1 MLSVVDVSFR
11 YEPDRPVLVGLT
23 FEARPG
29 RILGLAGANGSGKS
43 TLVNILA
50 GLLAPDSGEVRL
62 GESRGRQARNLLR
75 RSSALLPQNVDHWL
89 LGETGAED
97 LSLGLDPADPA
108 TADLLA
114 DLTVRWSLTDLLPRP
129 VESLSLGQKKRL
141 ALAAALAR
149 RPLAVFLDEPLAGL
163 DWPGVRA
170 MLADLARLKEAGVI
184 IVLSTHEPSLTAP
197 LVDEWL
203 LLKSGGGHLFGSDA
217 TSRFEEFGVRPLDL

>member
-1 MLSVVDVSFR
+1 
-11 YEPDRPVLVGLT
+11 
-23 FEARPG
+23 
-29 RILGLAGANGSGKS
+29 
-43 TLVNILA
+43 
-50 GLLAPDSGEVRL
+50 
-62 GESRGRQARNLLR
+62 
-75 RSSALLPQNVDHWL
+75 LPQNVDHWL

-97 LSLGLDPADPA
+97 LTLGLDPADPA

-114 DLTVRWSLTDLLPRP
+114 GLTARWNLTDLLPRP

-184 IVLSTHEPSLTAP
+184 IVLSTHEPGLTAP

-203 LLKSGGGHLFGSDA
+203 LLKPGGGHLFGPSGPDL
-217 TSRFEEFGVRPLDL
+217 TSRFEEFGVRPLL

>member
-1 MLSVVDVSFR
+1 MLA
-11 YEPDRPVLVGLT
+11 GLN

-50 GLLAPDSGEVRL
+50 GLLAPVSGDLRL
-62 GESRGRQARNLLR
+62 GRAAGRAARKLLR
-75 RSSALLPQNVDHWL
+75 RFSALLPQNVDHWL

-97 LSLGLDPADPA
+97 LTLGLDPADPEA
-108 TADLLA
+108 SALVA
-114 DLTVRWSLTDLLPRP
+114 DLTARWNLADILPRP

-163 DWPGVRA
+163 DWPGVRT
-170 MLADLARLKEAGVI
+170 MLADLTRLKEAGVI
-184 IVLSTHEPSLTAP
+184 TVLSTHEPALTAP
-197 LVDEWL
+197 LVDDWL
-203 LLKSGGGHLFGSDA
+203 LLKPGGGHLFGADI
-217 TSRFEEFGVRPLDL
+217 TGRFEEFGVRPLGA